1 MRIEWLNKK
10 GSDRVIVFF
19 HGWGMDAA
27 GVSHLQMEDDV
38 LMCYDYR
45 SLDFAFPDLGYY
57 RCIYVVAWSMGVWAA
72 DRVISRLEMKPERCV
87 ALNGTTRPVDDEYG
101 IPVKIYEL
109 TEKGMNERGR
119 EKFFLRMGLTNAGN
133 SADKNRIV
141 ESKKYAKSCVVYG
154 SYALV

>member
-27 GVSHLQMEDDV
+27 SVSHLQIEDDV

-57 RCIYVVAWSMGVWAA
+57 RCICG
-72 DRVISRLEMKPERCV
+72 RL
-87 ALNGTTRPVDDEYG
+87 VDG
-101 IPVKIYEL
+101 SV
-109 TEKGMNERGR
+109 GR
-119 EKFFLRMGLTNAGN
+119 RSGN
-133 SADKNRIV
+133 LQA
-141 ESKKYAKSCVVYG
+141 
-154 SYALV
+154 

>member
-27 GVSHLQMEDDV
+27 GVSHLQIEDDV

-87 ALNGTTRPVDDEYG
+87 ALKWNYTS
-101 IPVKIYEL
+101 
-109 TEKGMNERGR
+109 GR
-119 EKFFLRMGLTNAGN
+119 R
-133 SADKNRIV
+133 
-141 ESKKYAKSCVVYG
+141 
-154 SYALV
+154 

>member
-10 GSDRVIVFF
+10 GSGRVIVFF

-45 SLDFAFPDLGYY
+45 SLDFDFPDLGHY

-119 EKFFLRMGLTNAGN
+119 EKFFLRMLDG
-133 SADKNRIV
+133 ADECRKEGRFYI
-141 ESKKYAKSCVVYG
+141 KKMGSCIC
-154 SYALV
+154 

>member
-45 SLDFAFPDLGYY
+45 SLLF
-57 RCIYVVAWSMGVWAA
+57 
-72 DRVISRLEMKPERCV
+72 
-87 ALNGTTRPVDDEYG
+87 
-101 IPVKIYEL
+101 
-109 TEKGMNERGR
+109 
-119 EKFFLRMGLTNAGN
+119 
-133 SADKNRIV
+133 RI
-141 ESKKYAKSCVVYG
+141 
-154 SYALV
+154 

>member
-27 GVSHLQMEDDV
+27 GVSHLQIEDDV

-109 TEKGMNERGR
+109 TEKGM
-119 EKFFLRMGLTNAGN
+119 
-133 SADKNRIV
+133 
-141 ESKKYAKSCVVYG
+141 KS
-154 SYALV
+154 SF

>member
-10 GSDRVIVFF
+10 GSGRVIVFF

-45 SLDFAFPDLGYY
+45 SLDFDFPDLGHY

-101 IPVKIYEL
+101 IPVKFMSL
-109 TEKGMNERGR
+109 Q
-119 EKFFLRMGLTNAGN
+119 
-133 SADKNRIV
+133 
-141 ESKKYAKSCVVYG
+141 KKE
-154 SYALV
+154 